1 MPKIKNAKI
10 LILAT
15 DGFEQSELDVP
26 REKLKAVAQLV
37 HVAAPKERKEKQSIM
52 GWRDHDWGDPAAPK
66 ERKEKQSIMGWR
78 DHDWGDPVPVD
89 VELSDASTSLYD
101 AIVLPGGQMNPDTLR
116 KNPEALALIK
126 AFLAEGKVVAAI
138 CHAPWLLIEANAVRG
153 RRATSYDSIKTDM
166 INAGA
171 NWLDEPVVADQG
183 IVTSRNPGDLEAFV
197 AKIIEEVEEGKHER
211 AVLAA

>member
-15 DGFEQSELDVP
+15 DGFEQSELEMP
-26 REKLKAVAQLV
+26 REKLKDAGALV
-37 HVAAPKERKEKQSIM
+37 HVVAPVTRQDKKSIR
-52 GWRDHDWGDPAAPK
+52 GWKDKDWGSA
-66 ERKEKQSIMGWR
+66 
-78 DHDWGDPVPVD
+78 VPVD
-89 VELSDASTSLYD
+89 RDLSDASEGFYD
-101 AIVLPGGQMNPDTLR
+101 ALVLPGGQMNPDTLR
-116 KNPEALALIK
+116 ATPEAMDLIR
-126 AFLAEGKVVAAI
+126 AFVVSGKPIAAI

-153 RRATSYDSIKTDM
+153 RKATSYESIKTDL

-171 NWLDEPVVADQG
+171 DWRDEAVVTDQG
-183 IVTSRNPGDLEAFV
+183 IITSRNPGDLEAFV

>member
-15 DGFEQSELDVP
+15 DGFEQSELEVP

-37 HVAAPKERKEKQSIM
+37 HVTAPKSRKDKKTIM
-52 GWRDHDWGDPAAPK
+52 GWEKKDWG
-66 ERKEKQSIMGWR
+66 R
-78 DHDWGDPVPVD
+78 PVEVD
-89 VELSDASTSLYD
+89 SELSEVSASFYD
-101 AIVLPGGQMNPDTLR
+101 ALILPGGQMNPDSLR
-116 KNPEALALIK
+116 IDADAMKLIK
-126 AFLAEGKVVAAI
+126 DFVASGKVVAAV

-153 RRATSYDSIKTDM
+153 RKATSYSSIKTDM

-171 NWLDEPVVADQG
+171 NWVDETVVADQG

-197 AKIIEEVEEGKHER
+197 GKIIEEVEEGKHDR

>member
-37 HVAAPKERKEKQSIM
+37 HVAAPAQRKDKKTIT
-52 GWRDHDWGDPAAPK
+52 GWKDHDWG
-66 ERKEKQSIMGWR
+66 R
-78 DHDWGDPVPVD
+78 PVEVD
-89 VELSDASTSLYD
+89 AELSDVSPSFYD
-101 AIVLPGGQMNPDTLR
+101 ALVLPGGQMNPDSLR
-116 KNPEALALIK
+116 QDPKAIELVK

-138 CHAPWLLIEANAVRG
+138 CHAPWLLIEANGIRG
-153 RRATSYDSIKTDM
+153 RKATSYKSIKMDM

-171 NWLDEPVVADQG
+171 NWVDEPVVSDNG
-183 IVTSRNPGDLEAFV
+183 IVTSRNPGDLDAFV

-211 AVLAA
+211 ATLAA

>member
-26 REKLKAVAQLV
+26 RDKLKAVAQLV
-37 HVAAPKERKEKQSIM
+37 HVAAPKERKKKDAIV
-52 GWRDHDWGDPAAPK
+52 GWQNHDWGK
-66 ERKEKQSIMGWR
+66 
-78 DHDWGDPVPVD
+78 PVPVD
-89 VELSDASTSLYD
+89 VDLAEASTSLYD

-116 KNPEALALIK
+116 KNPDAMKLIK
-126 AFLAEGKVVAAI
+126 AFLSEGKVVAAI

-153 RRATSYDSIKTDM
+153 RRATSYASIKTDM

-171 NWLDEPVVADQG
+171 NWVDEPVVADQG
-183 IVTSRNPGDLEAFV
+183 IVTSRKPGDLEAFV
-197 AKIIEEVEEGKHER
+197 AKIIEEIEEGKHER
-211 AVLAA
+211 AILAA